1 MKTNQVVQGENFPHH
16 KEGEGG
22 HLDFDS
28 APLANRMIGLT
39 DIFLVQNNEQKYK
52 LKNEDLNRVNMI

>member
-1 MKTNQVVQGENFPHH
+1 MKTNQIVPGENFPHH

-22 HLDFDS
+22 HLNFDE
-28 APLANRMIGLT
+28 APLNRMIGLT

-52 LKNEDLNRVNMI
+52 LKNSEDSNRV

>member
-1 MKTNQVVQGENFPHH
+1 MKTNQIVPGENFPHH

-22 HLDFDS
+22 HLNFDE
-28 APLANRMIGLT
+28 APLNRMIGLT

-52 LKNEDLNRVNMI
+52 LKNIF